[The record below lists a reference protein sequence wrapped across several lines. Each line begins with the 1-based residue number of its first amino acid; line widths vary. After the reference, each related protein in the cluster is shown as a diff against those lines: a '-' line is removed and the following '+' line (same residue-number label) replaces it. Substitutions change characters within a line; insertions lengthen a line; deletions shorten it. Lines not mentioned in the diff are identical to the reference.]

1 MKKCQSC
8 AKPAVFHVTEI
19 EDDVPTEIHFCEEHF
34 HAYMKA
40 EETPAAD
47 LPDDLAA
54 DTLKAVQA
62 MQEISE
68 AAAVKRGAG
77 KRCPHCGISFHE
89 FREKGRFGCPGDYEA
104 FREQLVPLVENIHDA
119 TRHVGKVPA
128 GAAGGESSRQF
139 RLIRL
144 RKDLAKAVAAEE
156 YEKAA
161 SLRDEIGALGGVES
175 E

>member
-1 MKKCQSC
+1 MKKCQRC

-19 EDDVPTEIHFCEEHF
+19 EDGEPSEVHFCEEHF

-40 EETPAAD
+40 EEEAPAD
-47 LPDDLAA
+47 LPADLAA

-68 AAAVKRGAG
+68 AAAVKKGAG

-89 FREKGRFGCPGDYEA
+89 FREKGRFGCPGDYDA

-119 TRHVGKVPA
+119 TRHVGKTPA
-128 GAAGGESSRQF
+128 GAAGGEKSRQF
-139 RLIRL
+139 QLIRL
-144 RKDLAKAVAAEE
+144 RKELAEAVAAED
-156 YEKAA
+156 YERAA
-161 SLRDEIGALGGVES
+161 SLRDEISGLGGVEA

>member
-1 MKKCQSC
+1 MKKCQHC
-8 AKPAVFHVTEI
+8 AKPAVFHITEI
-19 EDDVPTEIHFCEEHF
+19 EGDEPTEIHFCEEHF

-40 EETPAAD
+40 DEEPGSE
-47 LPDDLAA
+47 PEDLAA

-68 AAAVKRGAG
+68 AAAVKKGAG

-89 FREKGRFGCPGDYEA
+89 FREKGRFGCPGDYDA

-119 TRHVGKVPA
+119 TRHAGKVPA
-128 GAAGGESSRQF
+128 GAADGETSRQF
-139 RLIRL
+139 RLIKL
-144 RKDLAKAVAAEE
+144 RKELGEAVAAEE

-161 SLRDEIGALGGVES
+161 ALRDEIGALGGVEAD
-175 E
+175 

>member
-1 MKKCQSC
+1 MKKCQRC

-19 EDDVPTEIHFCEEHF
+19 EDGDPAEVHFCEEHF

-40 EETPAAD
+40 EEDGGDYAPD
-47 LPDDLAA
+47 LTA

-62 MQEISE
+62 MQEIAE
-68 AAAVKRGAG
+68 AAAVKKGAG

-89 FREKGRFGCPGDYEA
+89 FREKGRFGCPGDYDA
-104 FREQLVPLVENIHDA
+104 FREQLMPLVENIHDA
-119 TRHVGKVPA
+119 TEHAGKVPA
-128 GAAGGESSRQF
+128 GAAGGEKSRQF

-144 RKDLAKAVAAEE
+144 RKELAEAVEAEQ

-161 SLRDEIGALGGVES
+161 GLRDEIGSLGGVEA